1 MSTNIKAEIEVE
13 SVTYFEEN
21 RPEISGYGEKKKVI
35 VSIDDFDK
43 RSTVVKIGEM
53 VILPQQ
59 LEWLIKEVN
68 NVIEKNSDRG

>member
-21 RPEISGYGEKKKVI
+21 RPEISGHGQKNKVV

-43 RSTVVKIGEM
+43 RSAVTKIEEM

-59 LEWLIKEVN
+59 LDWLIEQVN
-68 NVIEKNSDRG
+68 KVIEKNSYHD

>member
-21 RPEISGYGEKKKVI
+21 RPEISGHGKKSKVI

-68 NVIEKNSDRG
+68 KVVEKNSE